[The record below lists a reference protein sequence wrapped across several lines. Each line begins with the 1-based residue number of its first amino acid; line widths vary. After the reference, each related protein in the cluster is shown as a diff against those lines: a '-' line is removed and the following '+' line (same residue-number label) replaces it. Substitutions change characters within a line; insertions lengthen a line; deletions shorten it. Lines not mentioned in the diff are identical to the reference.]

1 MLKSVKNEKELID
14 LENKQE
20 KGYGK
25 AGKLKGNQGMHQ

>member
-14 LENKQE
+14 LEDKQE

-25 AGKLKGNQGMHQ
+25 GGKSKVSQGMYQ